1 MTRSAGHCLHAWT
14 RTPAALPSAAMLQ
27 TAMPCGWPGWRH
39 ARTGLRCNCTGRS
52 ARSRCPRR
60 CSGNSM
66 PRTWRW
72 RSRCCWPSTWMH
84 RRRQARCRA
93 YRPRRG
99 GWKPSPTGPA
109 TCWRWSTTPIRPTR
123 WPRRCLRCDI
133 TAAAGCGGE
142 RDRGKR
148 PDMGRVAERLAD
160 KLVITDDNPR
170 GEDGRAIVADILAG
184 IDDVGAVR
192 IERDR
197 HAAIHQALGAAQPGD
212 VVLIAGKGHE
222 DVQLVAGERRPFS
235 DRALAASWTGGVL

>member
-1 MTRSAGHCLHAWT
+1 MEAFADRARDVLAVVDYAHTPDALAKALSALRHHC
-14 RTPAALPSAAMLQ
+14 R
-27 TAMPCGWPGWRH
+27 
-39 ARTGLRCNCTGRS
+39 GRLW
-52 ARSRCPRR
+52 CVF
-60 CSGNSM
+60 
-66 PRTWRW
+66 
-72 RSRCCWPSTWMH
+72 
-84 RRRQARCRA
+84 
-93 YRPRRG
+93 
-99 GWKPSPTGPA
+99 
-109 TCWRWSTTPIRPTR
+109 
-123 WPRRCLRCDI
+123 
-133 TAAAGCGGE
+133 GCGGE